1 MWGWIVADLCGSA
14 KHRGVRITNHESLIT
29 MKVRINP
36 SIFREYDIRGVVGHD
51 ITPEVAEAIA
61 RGYAVYLRRSSS
73 PSPLLG
79 GEGAPAPRPSGARG
93 AGGEGGRLP
102 APVSRIPVVVGR
114 DNRESSLWIRDSV
127 VRGLAA
133 SGCDVVDI
141 GTVITPV
148 FYFARVHDGI
158 DGGVMITA
166 SHNPPEFN
174 GFKLAHGF
182 GTIYGDEIQAVR
194 RLAEAG
200 ENVSG
205 RGVVDERDIV
215 PAYRKMLKQKI
226 TLGPRRLR
234 VVLDCGNGTASLIAP
249 QVLEDLGVDLVRL
262 YSDSDPR
269 FPHHHPDPVQP
280 ENLRDLIVTVRR
292 EHADVGIGLDG
303 DGDRIGVVDDR
314 GSIIWGDTLMILFWR
329 EILPRHPGAVG
340 IVEVKCS
347 QSLYEEIARLGGRPM
362 FYKTGHSL
370 IKAKMKELDAI
381 FTGEMSGHM
390 FFADEYYGYDDA
402 VYAAARL
409 LRILSHTERP
419 LSALLADVPRYYA
432 TPEIRVDC
440 PDEAKFDVVRQVT
453 EDLKRNLTVIDV
465 DGARAIFDDGW
476 GLIRASNTQPA
487 LVLRAEAKTPEALLQ
502 IKQALEDELKNFPE
516 VSLVIW

>member
-1 MWGWIVADLCGSA
+1 
-14 KHRGVRITNHESLIT
+14 

-36 SIFREYDIRGVVGHD
+36 SMFREYDIRGVVGPD
-51 ITPEVAEAIA
+51 LTPDVAEVIA
-61 RGYAVYLRRSSS
+61 RAYAAFLRSRIQD
-73 PSPLLG
+73 PG
-79 GEGAPAPRPSGARG
+79 
-93 AGGEGGRLP
+93 
-102 APVSRIPVVVGR
+102 SRIPVIVGR
-114 DNRESSLWIRDSV
+114 DNRESSPWIRDAV

-148 FYFARVHDGI
+148 FYFARVHYGI

-174 GFKLAHGF
+174 GFNLAHGF
-182 GTIYGDEIQAVR
+182 GTIYGDEIQTVR
-194 RLAEAG
+194 RLADAG
-200 ENVSG
+200 EVISG
-205 RGVVDERDIV
+205 QATVEERDVV
-215 PAYRKMLKQKI
+215 PAYRKMLKQKV

-249 QVLEDLGVDLVRL
+249 QVLEDFGVDLIRL

-280 ENLRDLIVTVRR
+280 ENLRDLIVTVLR

-314 GSIIWGDTLMILFWR
+314 GNIIWGDTLMILFWR
-329 EILPRHPGAVG
+329 EILPQHPGAVG

-347 QSLYEEIARLGGRPM
+347 QALYEEIARLGGRPM

-370 IKAKMKELDAI
+370 IKAKMKEVGAI

-419 LSALLADVPRYYA
+419 LSALLANVPMYHA

-440 PDEAKFDVVRQVT
+440 ADDVKFDVVRQVT
-453 EDLKRNLTVIDV
+453 EDLKRRFSVIHV
-465 DGARAIFDDGW
+465 DGARSGFDDGW

-487 LVLRAEAKTPEALLQ
+487 LVIRAESKTEAGLLRIQDALAKAL
-502 IKQALEDELKNFPE
+502 APFPA
-516 VSLVIW
+516 VGSIRWQT

>member
-1 MWGWIVADLCGSA
+1 
-14 KHRGVRITNHESLIT
+14 

-36 SIFREYDIRGVVGHD
+36 SIFREYDIRGVVGRD
-51 ITPEVAEAIA
+51 ITPDVAEAIA
-61 RGYAVYLRRSSS
+61 RAYATYLRRSSS
-73 PSPLLG
+73 PSPPRG
-79 GEGAPAPRPSGARG
+79 GEGA
-93 AGGEGGRLP
+93 GEGVRLP
-102 APVSRIPVVVGR
+102 VIVGR
-114 DNRESSLWIRDSV
+114 DNRESSPWIRDAI
-127 VRGLAA
+127 VRGLRA
-133 SGCDVVDI
+133 SGCDLVDI

-148 FYFARVHDGI
+148 FSFARVHYGI

-182 GTIYGDEIQAVR
+182 GTYYGYEIQAVR
-194 RLAEAG
+194 CLSDAG
-200 ENVSG
+200 ETISG
-205 RGVVDERDIV
+205 NGTLEERDVV
-215 PAYRKMLKQKI
+215 PAYRKMLRQKV

-249 QVLEDLGVDLVRL
+249 QVLEDFGVDLVRL

-280 ENLRDLIVTVRR
+280 ENLRDLIVTVRQ

-314 GSIIWGDTLMILFWR
+314 GEIIWGDILMILFWR
-329 EILPRHPGAVG
+329 EILPKHPGAVG

-347 QSLYEEIARLGGRPM
+347 QSLCDEIARLGGRPM
-362 FYKTGHSL
+362 FYKTGHAL
-370 IKAKMKELDAI
+370 LKAKMKEVGAV

-390 FFADEYYGYDDA
+390 FFADEYFGYDDA

-409 LRILSHTERP
+409 LRVLSNTQDM
-419 LSALLADVPRYYA
+419 LSKLLADVPHYHV
-432 TPEIRVDC
+432 TPEVRVDC
-440 PDEAKFDVVRQVT
+440 PDQVKFDIVRRVTKDFKRAYEVV
-453 EDLKRNLTVIDV
+453 DV
-465 DGARAIFDDGW
+465 DGARVLFGDGW

-502 IKQALEDELKNFPE
+502 IEQTIEDVLKESPE
-516 VSLVIW
+516 VGPVTW